1 MITPT
6 STFHC
11 PGYMEFGDRRYRCWR
26 DAGHGSIDVEHA
38 IMQSCDV
45 FFYQTGMKLGVD
57 RLAQYANMF
66 GLGERTGIGLQ
77 GEHPGLIPTSWWK
90 KQATG
95 IPWQKGETI
104 SISIGQG
111 FDLVTP
117 LQMAMGYSA
126 IANNGKLWQPYVVKR
141 IEASSAEEADEIKPK
156 LRRKIAIDQR
166 YFDLVKKGLM
176 EVVESPGGTAHAIHD
191 PHVAL
196 AGKTGTAQVVHV
208 AQGANRKLL
217 EKLSKLKDRDHA
229 WFVGY
234 GPASDPQICVAAIV
248 EHGGHGA
255 SVAGPM
261 VQKVILTYLKS
272 KEKPAEGQK

>member
-1 MITPT
+1 
-6 STFHC
+6 
-11 PGYMEFGDRRYRCWR
+11 
-26 DAGHGSIDVEHA
+26 
-38 IMQSCDV
+38 
-45 FFYQTGMKLGVD
+45 
-57 RLAQYANMF
+57 MF

-117 LQMAMGYSA
+117 LQMALGYAA
-126 IANNGKLWQPYVVKR
+126 ISNSGNLWQPYVVKR
-141 IEASSAEEADEIKPK
+141 IEGSSANEIDEIKPRLK
-156 LRRKIAIDQR
+156 RKIPIDQR
-166 YFDLVKKGLM
+166 WFDLVRKALAG
-176 EVVESPGGTAHAIHD
+176 VVERGTAHLIRD
-191 PHVAL
+191 PVIPI

-217 EKLSKLKDRDHA
+217 EKLTKIKDKDHA

-234 GPASDPQICVAAIV
+234 APASEARICVAAII

-255 SVAGPM
+255 SAAAPLV
-261 VQKVILTYLKS
+261 KNVIEAYLKDIRYD
-272 KEKPAEGQK
+272 GQASNRKF